1 MGRRVKAPGIM
12 PWWLWLIFW
21 AQLAFVAWNMIRPTV
36 HLTLALL
43 GPMIFMAALKWHR
56 SRRIGR

>member
-1 MGRRVKAPGIM
+1 M

-36 HLTLALL
+36 HVTLALL
-43 GPMIFMAALKWHR
+43 GPMFFTAALKWHQ